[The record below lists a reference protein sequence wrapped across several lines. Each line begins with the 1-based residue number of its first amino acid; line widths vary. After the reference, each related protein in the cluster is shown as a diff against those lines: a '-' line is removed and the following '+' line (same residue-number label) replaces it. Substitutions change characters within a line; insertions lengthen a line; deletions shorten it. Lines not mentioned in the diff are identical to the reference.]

1 MAPVQECWHSQA
13 PQLTLPR
20 PDEIRIGCAE
30 AKVDARVAPSG
41 SGDRSVSVRDQ
52 LRNDL
57 REVDPSLGEI
67 LAKVPAAHAA
77 MAQTRRIDGRCHSR
91 SIKPMGTSARPSG
104 L

>member
-13 PQLTLPR
+13 PHLTLPL

-30 AKVDARVAPSG
+30 AKVDARAVSPG

-57 REVDPSLGEI
+57 REVDPSLGGI
-67 LAKVPAAHAA
+67 LAKIPAAHAA
-77 MAQTRRIDGRCHSR
+77 RAQTRRIDGR
-91 SIKPMGTSARPSG
+91 
-104 L
+104 